1 MQESTTRYI
10 FASILALVAFIEPTI
25 NFLTAI
31 VFVVTLDCFSAFN
44 LNRRIKKKYPKYSTG
59 KIESRKAI
67 KMIYTIA
74 KIYGVITLLWFI
86 EIYVL
91 KEPSLE
97 VTKYVT
103 ALFCFIQLIS
113 ILENESSCNEAWWAR
128 VLQKILSEKT
138 KRHFDI
144 DIDID
149 QLKKEQ
155 EEEDNKK
162 YGGKSNENNK

>member
-31 VFVVTLDCFSAFN
+31 VFVVTLDCLSAYN
-44 LNRRIKKKYPKYSTG
+44 LNRRIKRKYPNYVTG
-59 KIESRKAI
+59 KVESKKAVKI
-67 KMIYTIA
+67 IYTIGR
-74 KIYGVITLLWFI
+74 IYGVVALLWFI

-91 KEPSLE
+91 KEPALE

-103 ALFCFIQLIS
+103 ALFCFVQLIS
-113 ILENESSCNEAWWAR
+113 ILENESSCNNVWWAR
-128 VLQKILSEKT
+128 LMQKILMDKT

-144 DIDID
+144 DFDVD
-149 QLKKEQ
+149 KMKQEQ
-155 EEEDNKK
+155 EEKDNKK
-162 YGGKSNENNK
+162 YGDENNK

>member
-1 MQESTTRYI
+1 MQGTVSRFSI
-10 FASILALVAFIEPTI
+10 ASGLALITFIEPTI

-67 KMIYTIA
+67 KVIYTIA
-74 KIYGVITLLWFI
+74 KIYGVIILLWFI

-128 VLQKILSEKT
+128 VLQKILSDKT
-138 KRHFDI
+138 KRHFDVDF
-144 DIDID
+144 DIEE
-149 QLKKEQ
+149 LNKEQ
-155 EEEDNKK
+155 KKKDDEK
-162 YGGKSNENNK
+162 YGGKNNENNK

>member
-31 VFVVTLDCFSAFN
+31 VFVVTLDCLSAYN
-44 LNRRIKKKYPKYSTG
+44 LNRRIKKRYPNFVTG
-59 KIESRKAI
+59 KVESKKAVKI
-67 KMIYTIA
+67 VYTIGR
-74 KIYGVITLLWFI
+74 IYGVVALLWFI

-91 KEPSLE
+91 REPALE

-103 ALFCFIQLIS
+103 ALFCFVQLIS
-113 ILENESSCNEAWWAR
+113 ILENESSCNDAWWAR
-128 VLQKILSEKT
+128 LMQKILMDKT

-144 DIDID
+144 DFDVD
-149 QLKKEQ
+149 KMKQEQ
-155 EEEDNKK
+155 EEKDNKK
-162 YGGKSNENNK
+162 YGDENNK